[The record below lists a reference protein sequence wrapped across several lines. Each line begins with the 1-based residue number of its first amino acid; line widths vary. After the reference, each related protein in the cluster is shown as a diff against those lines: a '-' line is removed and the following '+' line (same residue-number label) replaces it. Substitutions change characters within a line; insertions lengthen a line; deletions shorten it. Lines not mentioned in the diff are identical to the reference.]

1 MNFNTEKLEQLVR
14 AEIAEMRFSSF
25 EDSTFCIGKV
35 HGLEVQ
41 IRVTR
46 NEDDWIEPE
55 KDTYT
60 CITQQPEQRISE

>member
-1 MNFNTEKLEQLVR
+1 MEFDAEKLERLVR
-14 AEIAEMRFSSF
+14 AEITEMKFSSF

-41 IRVTR
+41 VRVTR
-46 NEDDWIEPE
+46 NKEDWIEPE

-60 CITQQPEQRISE
+60 CITPKPQ